1 MVSSIR
7 YPFAWHRFERSS
19 PVNWTRQ
26 PSSFDTKGGSWRWS
40 GDTLHCK
47 NELHLMHFCNGTY
60 LSQNH
65 EHLRHIKHIRYKITV
80 TCSTSAM
87 PQAHG
92 ALYITSA
99 KIGWGAWSASCM
111 GISRYLLSLTRMEWN
126 WAPPQA
132 HGSCTMR
139 LNILNPCAWCEHRF
153 YSVEDSVDF
162 FLTKFQSHEG
172 IFEGIMIVQI
182 QCFSPVPIHAAQL
195 LSAVCPTALS
205 DRGGLV
211 ASPGSYLNNRLSDVG
226 DFSLDL

>member
-1 MVSSIR
+1 MPAV
-7 YPFAWHRFERSS
+7 PFIYDSKT
-19 PVNWTRQ
+19 NQ
-26 PSSFDTKGGSWRWS
+26 GSHWE
-40 GDTLHCK
+40 GTEKVHCK

-153 YSVEDSVDF
+153 YSVHTGDYVRLWRTAWIGLLTNPSR
-162 FLTKFQSHEG
+162 FLWERPRLGT
-172 IFEGIMIVQI
+172 
-182 QCFSPVPIHAAQL
+182 
-195 LSAVCPTALS
+195 S
-205 DRGGLV
+205 DT
-211 ASPGSYLNNRLSDVG
+211 SYT
-226 DFSLDL
+226 

>member
-1 MVSSIR
+1 MYNISFETKCGSEKSRLLNVSSSVYSAR
-7 YPFAWHRFERSS
+7 HRETPNLIMIFSLTIHTNS
-19 PVNWTRQ
+19 PV
-26 PSSFDTKGGSWRWS
+26 
-40 GDTLHCK
+40 HCK

-139 LNILNPCAWCEHRF
+139 LNILHPCAWCEHRF
-153 YSVEDSVDF
+153 YSAV
-162 FLTKFQSHEG
+162 
-172 IFEGIMIVQI
+172 
-182 QCFSPVPIHAAQL
+182 PVGF
-195 LSAVCPTALS
+195 VYM
-205 DRGGLV
+205 DG
-211 ASPGSYLNNRLSDVG
+211 
-226 DFSLDL
+226 

>member
-1 MVSSIR
+1 MEEQTV
-7 YPFAWHRFERSS
+7 
-19 PVNWTRQ
+19 
-26 PSSFDTKGGSWRWS
+26 
-40 GDTLHCK
+40 HCK

-80 TCSTSAM
+80 TCSTFAM

-111 GISRYLLSLTRMEWN
+111 GISRYLLCLTRMEWN

-139 LNILNPCAWCEHRF
+139 LNILHPCAWCEHRF
-153 YSVEDSVDF
+153 YSV
-162 FLTKFQSHEG
+162 LT
-172 IFEGIMIVQI
+172 ILLI
-182 QCFSPVPIHAAQL
+182 SPPFTPKRLLVLNPHFGVPGHMYKIL
-195 LSAVCPTALS
+195 PT
-205 DRGGLV
+205 
-211 ASPGSYLNNRLSDVG
+211 
-226 DFSLDL
+226 

>member
-1 MVSSIR
+1 MHTKQCTQAQMGFCPWCQWWKVAQ
-7 YPFAWHRFERSS
+7 FAYVFLTSA
-19 PVNWTRQ
+19 PG
-26 PSSFDTKGGSWRWS
+26 PSN
-40 GDTLHCK
+40 TLHNIYIHCK

-153 YSVEDSVDF
+153 YSVE
-162 FLTKFQSHEG
+162 LQ
-172 IFEGIMIVQI
+172 
-182 QCFSPVPIHAAQL
+182 
-195 LSAVCPTALS
+195 
-205 DRGGLV
+205 
-211 ASPGSYLNNRLSDVG
+211 NR
-226 DFSLDL
+226 F